1 MIQRMPKFLLLL
13 LCRRARRHRLHQC
26 ERNDDMAHEEKND
39 AKTTTGADKEK
50 DADAQRKSETES
62 GHGKL
67 TQSSV
72 MVRHL
77 LLLVRQHPLS
87 TIYTIVSKNHQSVI
101 SLCIITSSL
110 ESASC
115 LIPPALHKTLSFLIH
130 LPPARHSH
138 PPSHV
143 HYFIPGSKL
152 TRNLFHHSLLAPT
165 WTVFSDHTGP
175 HLFCSTVFHFQLLFF
190 LSFYFGSCGRLSWL
204 SCQPSSAR

>member
-77 LLLVRQHPLS
+77 LLLVRHHPLS
-87 TIYTIVSKNHQSVI
+87 TIYIFVSKNHQSVI

-165 WTVFSDHTGP
+165 WTVFSDYTGP
-175 HLFCSTVFHFQLLFF
+175 WTGLSRLDGFSFLVIFYLFW
-190 LSFYFGSCGRLSWL
+190 SCGRLSWL
-204 SCQPSSAR
+204 NCQRSSAR